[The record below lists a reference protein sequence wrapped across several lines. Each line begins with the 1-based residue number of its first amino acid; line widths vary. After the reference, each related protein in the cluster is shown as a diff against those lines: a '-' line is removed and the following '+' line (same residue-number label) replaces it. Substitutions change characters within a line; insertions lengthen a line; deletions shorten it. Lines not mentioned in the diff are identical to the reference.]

1 MAKKEITN
9 IAASVKARLMNI
21 AKESGKD
28 FQSIILQYVQEKFL
42 YRLSISEYADKFI
55 LKGALLFL
63 AFDISRLR
71 PTKDIDFLGIE
82 ISQDSETIKNIF
94 KNILIIENNDG
105 LVFDHQN
112 IEITEITE
120 RNKYKGLRIKFLS
133 FLENTR
139 INMQI
144 DIGYGDKITA
154 GPVSVEFPVLL
165 DSQIPKLK
173 AYSIESA
180 FAEKFEAIVSINFLS
195 SRMKDFYDIWFFA
208 SNYIFT
214 STDLYGAIFTTFDNR
229 NTKLDDRDLVYS
241 KSFINDDGRQK
252 MWEAFLIKNKLTSIH
267 KFSELI
273 EKLKLFIEPIIS
285 SSINMKWNP
294 EKWKWEV

>member
-1 MAKKEITN
+1 MAKKEIKN
-9 IAASVKARLMNI
+9 VAASVKARLMNI

-42 YRLSISEYADKFI
+42 YRLSISKYADNFI

-105 LVFDHQN
+105 LVFDYQN
-112 IEITEITE
+112 IKFTEITE
-120 RNKYKGLRIKFLS
+120 RNKYRGLRIEFLT

-144 DIGYGDKITA
+144 DVGYGDKITA
-154 GPVSVEFPVLL
+154 GPVSIEFPVLL

-180 FAEKFEAIVSINFLS
+180 FAEKFEAAVSINFLS

-208 SNYIFT
+208 SKYIFN
-214 STDLYGAIFTTFDNR
+214 STDLYDAIFTTFDNR
-229 NTKLDDRDLVYS
+229 NTKIDDRDLVYS
-241 KSFINDDGRQK
+241 KKFMNDDGRQR
-252 MWEAFLIKNKLTSIH
+252 MWEAFLKKNKLTSVQ

-273 EKLKLFIEPIIS
+273 EKLKLFIEPILNS
-285 SSINMKWNP
+285 SNNLKWNP
-294 EKWKWEV
+294 EKWQWE

>member
-1 MAKKEITN
+1 MAKKEIKN
-9 IAASVKARLMNI
+9 VAASVKARLMNI

-42 YRLSISEYADKFI
+42 YRLSISKYADNFI

-105 LVFDHQN
+105 LVFDYQN
-112 IEITEITE
+112 IKFTEITE
-120 RNKYKGLRIKFLS
+120 RNKYRGLRIEFLT

-144 DIGYGDKITA
+144 DVGYGDKITA
-154 GPVSVEFPVLL
+154 GPVSIEFPVLL

-180 FAEKFEAIVSINFLS
+180 FAEKFEAAVSINFLS

-208 SNYIFT
+208 SKYIFN
-214 STDLYGAIFTTFDNR
+214 STDLYDAIFTTFDNR
-229 NTKLDDRDLVYS
+229 NTKIDDRDLVYS
-241 KSFINDDGRQK
+241 KKFMNDEIGR
-252 MWEAFLIKNKLTSIH
+252 AH
-267 KFSELI
+267 
-273 EKLKLFIEPIIS
+273 
-285 SSINMKWNP
+285 
-294 EKWKWEV
+294 V